1 MVRFDAVFFDMDGT
15 LVDNTSLMPEAF
27 RRAFAKLGYTIEIR
41 PWRGSGC
48 TDYEV
53 MDKYLADYPLT
64 DAEKDEL
71 KEKIAAE
78 VRKTVIE
85 QVRGSTLRAL
95 PGVPELIRELNRRGI
110 RPGLL
115 TGNLEAI
122 VGPKLE
128 SAGLRREDFYYGGFG
143 DHSSNRPET
152 ARRALAS
159 ASSYFGREIDPA
171 RALIIGDTPNDIS
184 CARAVGA
191 AVLAVASGHFSMEQL
206 AEHKPD
212 YLFPD
217 LSGLQ
222 AFLELI
228 GIAPNS

>member
-1 MVRFDAVFFDMDGT
+1 MAQFDAIFFDMDGT
-15 LVDNTSLMPEAF
+15 LVDNSSLMPEAF
-27 RRAFAKLGYTIEIR
+27 RQAFAKLGYTIEIK

-53 MDKYLADYPLT
+53 MDKYLVDYPLK
-64 DAEKDEL
+64 DEEKDEL

-78 VRKTVIE
+78 VRKTVIDK
-85 QVRGSTLRAL
+85 VRETTLHAL
-95 PGVPELIRELNRRGI
+95 PGVPELIRELNQRDI

-128 SAGLRREDFYYGGFG
+128 SAGLRREDFWYGGFG

-159 ASSYFGREIDPA
+159 ASAFFGREIDPA
-171 RALIIGDTPNDIS
+171 RALVIGDTPNDIS
-184 CARAVGA
+184 CARAINA
-191 AVLAVASGHFSMEQL
+191 KVLAVASGHFTMDQL
-206 AEHKPD
+206 AEHAPD
-212 YLFPD
+212 YLFRD
-217 LSGLQ
+217 LSDMQ
-222 AFLELI
+222 AFLDMI
-228 GIAPNS
+228 GISPNS